1 MTEEVLTE
9 LDSTEDRPKN
19 EKNKKSA
26 FTRVKE
32 RLSIRSKNKNKKGP
46 ENIQENGENKK
57 DPIDKEAVNG
67 TGKNIQPEVSE
78 EKKEEAEKKPKSG
91 GTLERVKMRLSTR
104 KKDGKSGETAT
115 KQETLDPNVSV
126 EKETVSADDA
136 KKETEDKTK
145 EEKSKSFLQ
154 RILRF
159 FRSKKNKGNAENQE
173 DEKSGDL
180 ADSEEKNEAIS
191 SDEDDNEILAI
202 CGKEEE
208 EEKTPVIPIIT
219 TSKPPLPGEIITI
232 IIIIIIIIITI
243 TITIIISSQAA
254 DVCPARPPPP
264 TPGPCPSWTRP
275 SSSSSSPPPPAERT
289 SGTPDRT
296 SVRWRSRWE
305 GTTLV
310 TCPSSEYF

>member
-9 LDSTEDRPKN
+9 VDSTEDRPKN

-32 RLSIRSKNKNKKGP
+32 RLSIRSKNKNKKSP
-46 ENIQENGENKK
+46 ENGENKK
-57 DPIDKEAVNG
+57 YPIEKEAVNG

-104 KKDGKSGETAT
+104 NKDGKSGETET
-115 KQETLDPNVSV
+115 KQETLDTNVSV
-126 EKETVSADDA
+126 EKETFSADDA

-180 ADSEEKNEAIS
+180 AESEEKIEAIS

-208 EEKTPVIPIIT
+208 EKTPVIPTIT
-219 TSKPPLPGEIITI
+219 TSKPPLPAGRRLP
-232 IIIIIIIIITI
+232 
-243 TITIIISSQAA
+243 SSA
-254 DVCPARPPPP
+254 
-264 TPGPCPSWTRP
+264 TTSHTRP
-275 SSSSSSPPPPAERT
+275 MSQLDEALKQFKLSTAASRENIRNSRQDLSQMEEQVKVELRSRPATPVMAGRILEVEMKTSSSLSDLRQ
-289 SGTPDRT
+289 
-296 SVRWRSRWE
+296 
-305 GTTLV
+305 
-310 TCPSSEYF
+310 

>member
-9 LDSTEDRPKN
+9 LDSIEDRPKN

-32 RLSIRSKNKNKKGP
+32 RLSIRSKNKNKKSP
-46 ENIQENGENKK
+46 ENIQGNGENKK
-57 DPIDKEAVNG
+57 DSIEKEAVNG

-104 KKDGKSGETAT
+104 NKDGKSGETET
-115 KQETLDPNVSV
+115 KQETLGTNVSV

-154 RILRF
+154 RIFRF

-180 ADSEEKNEAIS
+180 AESEEKNEAIS

-208 EEKTPVIPIIT
+208 EKTPVIPIIT
-219 TSKPPLPGEIITI
+219 TSKPPLPGGRRLP
-232 IIIIIIIIITI
+232 
-243 TITIIISSQAA
+243 SSA
-254 DVCPARPPPP
+254 
-264 TPGPCPSWTRP
+264 TTSHTRP
-275 SSSSSSPPPPAERT
+275 MSQLDEALKQFKLSTAASRENIRNSRQDLSQMEEQVKVELRSRPATPVMAGRILEVEMKTSSSLSDLRQ
-289 SGTPDRT
+289 
-296 SVRWRSRWE
+296 
-305 GTTLV
+305 
-310 TCPSSEYF
+310 

>member
-9 LDSTEDRPKN
+9 VDSTQDRPKI

-32 RLSIRSKNKNKKGP
+32 RLSIRSKNKNKKSA

-57 DPIDKEAVNG
+57 DPIEKGTVNG
-67 TGKNIQPEVSE
+67 NGKTIQPEVSE
-78 EKKEEAEKKPKSG
+78 EKQEETEKKTKSE
-91 GTLERVKMRLSTR
+91 GTLERIKMRLSTR
-104 KKDGKSGETAT
+104 KKDGKSGETET
-115 KQETLDPNVSV
+115 KQETLDTNVSA
-126 EKETVSADDA
+126 EKETVSAEDA

-173 DEKSGDL
+173 DDKSGDL
-180 ADSEEKNEAIS
+180 AESEEKHEAIS

-208 EEKTPVIPIIT
+208 EKTPVIPTIT
-219 TSKPPLPGEIITI
+219 TSKPPLPAGRRLP
-232 IIIIIIIIITI
+232 
-243 TITIIISSQAA
+243 SSA
-254 DVCPARPPPP
+254 
-264 TPGPCPSWTRP
+264 TTSHTRP
-275 SSSSSSPPPPAERT
+275 MSQLDEALKQFKLSTAASRENIRNSRQDLSQMEEQVKVELRSRPATPVMAGRVLEVEMKTSSSLSDLRQ
-289 SGTPDRT
+289 
-296 SVRWRSRWE
+296 
-305 GTTLV
+305 
-310 TCPSSEYF
+310 